1 MSVSKES
8 LLGKASGA
16 PERQPAGRDGGT
28 SHSGFAEERNWQ
40 QNSEHKP
47 GFSSCMCNPTRAIPS
62 MCLRDIPKPPGIAA
76 GLCFAQFIE
85 PTGRAKLDVTH
96 NCPAALGPAEV
107 EDHCHTQ

>member
-1 MSVSKES
+1 
-8 LLGKASGA
+8 
-16 PERQPAGRDGGT
+16 
-28 SHSGFAEERNWQ
+28 
-40 QNSEHKP
+40 
-47 GFSSCMCNPTRAIPS
+47 